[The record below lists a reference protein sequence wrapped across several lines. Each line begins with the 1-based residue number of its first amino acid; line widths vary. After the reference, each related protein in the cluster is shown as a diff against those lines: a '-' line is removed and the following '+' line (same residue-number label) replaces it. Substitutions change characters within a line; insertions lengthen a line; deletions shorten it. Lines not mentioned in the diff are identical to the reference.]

1 MQIHFPMA
9 RDDMVNEIL
18 VKLVLEKNDL
28 IVVYMSCKLFI
39 FLYT

>member
-39 FLYT
+39 LLYT